1 MKKVI
6 LPPKSMTMYLT
17 VRVDIELP
25 ADMEEQD
32 AKSTAVA
39 EFDYDFKLLEWSKMR
54 VCNTEICDANDEL

>member
-1 MKKVI
+1 
-6 LPPKSMTMYLT
+6 MTMYLT

-39 EFDYDFKLLEWSKMR
+39 EFDYDFKLPEWSKMR